1 MYKQT
6 YVVFDSRNNYAVA
19 HVWDDENGEQQVDVL
34 EVLFAK
40 NTRDAIVE
48 TRNLGIALTHKYALP
63 I

>member
-19 HVWDDENGEQQVDVL
+19 HVWDNEDGVQQIDVL
-34 EVLFAK
+34 EGLFAK
-40 NTRDAIVE
+40 NTRDAVAE
-48 TRNLGIALTHKYALP
+48 CRNLGIALTHKYALP